1 MKLVIF
7 GCGRIAHRIA
17 ESCLKVEN
25 LQLLGFAS
33 KDIQKARMY
42 ADRYGCKEAGNYEYF
57 LDSEQVDSVYIATYN
72 PSHYERIKEAILHHK
87 NVICEKPML
96 SSLEENEELFALAR
110 ENKVLLME
118 ALKSVFLPIIRK
130 TKEMLQKQEI
140 GEIEQIYASFM
151 RNGSHMENH
160 WINDPRTGG
169 ALKDLGTY
177 TIGTMNYLMG
187 AEPVLIRKWTN
198 GTASHSDTIAYV
210 DLDYNGIKGRSE
222 VSNSMDGNHT
232 LIVYGTKGKIQIDD
246 FWKTGKGLLIS
257 EKGELEINEEL
268 ISDFYYELK
277 HFTDLCDQH
286 ILESEIMN
294 KEASDRILKITQ

>member
-1 MKLVIF
+1 LLTDGVHN
-7 GCGRIAHRIA
+7 CGNVSPLTAAEIAKQYNVRIYTIGIGRNGMAPFPTGYNSTRMVP
-17 ESCLKVEN
+17 VEIDEKTMT
-25 LQLLGFAS
+25 QISEETGG
-33 KDIQKARMY
+33 K
-42 ADRYGCKEAGNYEYF
+42 YF
-57 LDSEQVDSVYIATYN
+57 RA
-72 PSHYERIKEAILHHK
+72 
-87 NVICEKPML
+87 
-96 SSLEENEELFALAR
+96 EENEELFALAR

-187 AEPVLIRKWTN
+187 TEPVLIRKWTN